1 MKIRFLI
8 IIGIIALS
16 SVAIFAIIDVYQG
29 ELKNTLPLPLAQ
41 EFLKMDCKEIE
52 HMFPE
57 FSNKESADAWN
68 TRMHECLNVTESLNA
83 EESKLRLTLL
93 TGSSYVAGEKI
104 KITGKVL
111 DQKNRPVE
119 NYLYDVTV
127 KIDNGQLLE
136 VAQLK
141 ITESGEFSYEI
152 IPHDELWRP
161 GTYTV
166 SAFYDNKIAK
176 SHFEFVNEFY
186 SDSAKWNSNTIQWVG
201 TGFSANDMG
210 VVEVIDYDMNINS
223 DETNYFDV
231 HVWSDFDLNGID
243 LTVTEIDV
251 GAGIFQGTVFFGSNG
266 ESSGH
271 RLRVAEGDRVWA
283 EYDGNI
289 VSTSIFYSAINAGVE
304 MEDLEY
310 MSCDNIIQRNS
321 EGQYLSKENRD
332 FAREK
337 ILDCSDIEEFF
348 VVNASCDELYERYH
362 NGQEYWFEMHKT
374 MTEDALAKCSDTSLN
389 NNENPELLEKI
400 LE

>member
-1 MKIRFLI
+1 MKTKHKI
-8 IIGIIALS
+8 IILSIIVIIGTISLL
-16 SVAIFAIIDVYQG
+16 FAMVDVYQG
-29 ELKNTLPLPLAQ
+29 ELKNTLPLPSAQ

-119 NYLYDVTV
+119 NYLHDVTV

-176 SHFEFVNEFY
+176 SNFEFVNEFY
-186 SDSAKWNSNTIQWVG
+186 SDSAKWDFNIIQWLEASYPATG
-201 TGFSANDMG
+201 TG

-231 HVWSDFDLNGID
+231 HVWSDSDLIGID

-251 GAGIFQGTVFFGSNG
+251 GAGRFQGTVFISTN

-271 RLRVAEGDRVWA
+271 RLQVAEGDRVWA

-289 VSTSIFYSAINAGVE
+289 VSASIFYSEI
-304 MEDLEY
+304 
-310 MSCDNIIQRNS
+310 
-321 EGQYLSKENRD
+321 
-332 FAREK
+332 
-337 ILDCSDIEEFF
+337 
-348 VVNASCDELYERYH
+348 DELH
-362 NGQEYWFEMHKT
+362 GL
-374 MTEDALAKCSDTSLN
+374 D
-389 NNENPELLEKI
+389 EKHD
-400 LE
+400 

>member
-8 IIGIIALS
+8 IIGIIAFS
-16 SVAIFAIIDVYQG
+16 SVAIFVMIDVYQG
-29 ELKNTLPLPLAQ
+29 ELKNTLPLPSAQ

-57 FSNKESADAWN
+57 FPSKESADAWN

-119 NYLYDVTV
+119 NYLHDVIV

-186 SDSAKWNSNTIQWVG
+186 SDSAKWDFNTIQWLEASYPASG
-201 TGFSANDMG
+201 TG

-223 DETNYFDV
+223 DENENFDV

-243 LTVTEIDV
+243 LTVSEIDV
-251 GAGIFQGTVFFGSNG
+251 GAGVFQGIVFFGTNG

-271 RLRVAEGDRVWA
+271 RLQIAEGDKVWA

-289 VSTSIFYSAINAGVE
+289 VSASIFYSVMDAEA
-304 MEDLEY
+304 EDLE
-310 MSCDNIIQRNS
+310 
-321 EGQYLSKENRD
+321 
-332 FAREK
+332 
-337 ILDCSDIEEFF
+337 
-348 VVNASCDELYERYH
+348 
-362 NGQEYWFEMHKT
+362 
-374 MTEDALAKCSDTSLN
+374 
-389 NNENPELLEKI
+389 
-400 LE
+400 